1 MYDRRGMAPEV
12 SVILPCFNE
21 RGGIVGLVQE
31 LRRVLAARPHE
42 FVVVDDHSP
51 DGTAEWVRQAF
62 AGDPGVRVIER
73 ESDPSLAKSIREGLE
88 QAKGRVFVV
97 MDSDGNHDPK
107 YLPFML
113 DSLARYDA
121 VFGSRYLYGGRMSG
135 RLRHH
140 LSWLF
145 NIFVRLAT
153 GGNIIDYLYGYF
165 AIKREAMG
173 KCRYDDVFWG
183 YGEYCIRLLYA
194 LEAAGVSILQI
205 PMILGPRRAGTGNSN
220 LGRVFVQYT
229 LATLRLALTHRRLR
243 TSWK

>member
-1 MYDRRGMAPEV
+1 MAPEV

-21 RGGIVGLVQE
+21 REGIVGLVGDI
-31 LRRVLAARPHE
+31 RRVLASRSHE
-42 FVVVDDHSP
+42 VVVVDDHSP
-51 DGTAEWVRQAF
+51 DGTAEVVRKAF
-62 AGDPGVRVIER
+62 AGDGGVRVVER
-73 ESDPSLAKSIREGLE
+73 ERDPSLAKSIREGLE

-97 MDSDGNHDPK
+97 LDSDGNHDPK
-107 YLPFML
+107 YMPFML
-113 DSLARYDA
+113 DALGHYDA

-153 GGNIIDYLYGYF
+153 GGNIIDYLFGYF
-165 AIKREAMG
+165 AIKREAMEQ
-173 KCRYDDVFWG
+173 CRYDDVFWG
-183 YGEYCIRLLYA
+183 YGDYCIRLLYF
-194 LEAAGVSILQI
+194 LEAAGVSILQV
-205 PMILGPRRAGTGNSN
+205 PMIIAPRRAGTGNSN

-243 TSWK
+243 TSWQ